1 MPEKRAVDAHSSL
14 KENWGRVV
22 GRGDREGALD
32 RRQSWWKPR
41 NVTLVTPGNAAEAS
55 ERALDGRLTCTFSES
70 WPSVICAP
78 RLRAILRRAEFFQT
92 ISHTRGGPNY
102 HAHTKKALKTANFA
116 GYSTC
121 EAINKPT
128 NIWPVCFIEAQ
139 RIEGHIAGGKVA
151 KKKKDNGHRTTAG
164 NEDQAGNGGERASTG
179 AAGNEHTG
187 SGHRACMG
195 RVLRSQ
201 AGEEAA
207 EIEHGAPATSVTS
220 AKGRGSSAQAAGN
233 EYTGSGHRAHGGRP
247 SSAYGAG
254 IVGTGGRRAHRRCM
268 GRGLS
273 TRAAGNEHGQRVTST
288 QATAIE
294 PVGDGYRACMEWI
307 SWAWA
312 GRVTSAQAADS
323 EPKWPPAVTMR
334 APTAGEIA
342 AQAAADV
349 ATPTPAAAAARM
361 TRVGPGTRPRAATTR
376 APVAPSAFRTGAGA
390 LRTGPG
396 GVDAGGSRPPTAV
409 GGRRMVAAG
418 IDLIDVKL
426 GADTGKGPTGEE
438 EEFLFDV

>member
-14 KENWGRVV
+14 KENWGRAV
-22 GRGDREGALD
+22 RQGDREGALD

-78 RLRAILRRAEFFQT
+78 RLRAILRRLNSSKP

-116 GYSTC
+116 GYSTS

-128 NIWPVCFIEAQ
+128 NIWPDAREAPVGAVIPKSRDSRNSANFIYLTVSSRFQRPVEARGVLKVMYDHSLTYKITVQ
-139 RIEGHIAGGKVA
+139 LRGHIAGGKVA

-187 SGHRACMG
+187 GGHQACMG
-195 RVLRSQ
+195 WVSRAQ

-207 EIEHGAPATSVTS
+207 EIEHGVPATSVTS

-233 EYTGSGHRAHGGRP
+233 E
-247 SSAYGAG
+247 
-254 IVGTGGRRAHRRCM
+254 
-268 GRGLS
+268 
-273 TRAAGNEHGQRVTST
+273 
-288 QATAIE
+288 
-294 PVGDGYRACMEWI
+294 
-307 SWAWA
+307 
-312 GRVTSAQAADS
+312 
-323 EPKWPPAVTMR
+323 
-334 APTAGEIA
+334 
-342 AQAAADV
+342 
-349 ATPTPAAAAARM
+349 
-361 TRVGPGTRPRAATTR
+361 
-376 APVAPSAFRTGAGA
+376 
-390 LRTGPG
+390 
-396 GVDAGGSRPPTAV
+396 
-409 GGRRMVAAG
+409 
-418 IDLIDVKL
+418 
-426 GADTGKGPTGEE
+426 
-438 EEFLFDV
+438 